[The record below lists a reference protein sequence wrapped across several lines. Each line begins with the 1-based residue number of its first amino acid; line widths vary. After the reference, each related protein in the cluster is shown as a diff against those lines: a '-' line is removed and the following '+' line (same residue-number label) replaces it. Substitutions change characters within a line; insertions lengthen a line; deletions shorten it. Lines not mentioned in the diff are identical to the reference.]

1 MGGGASKDTDLAVF
15 TELEK
20 EFEAVA
26 DEDEETQF
34 NHMRKKFKERK
45 IVWSNGNIYRF
56 MFPNSYILRCKS
68 RIYRLSVCS
77 LILLSTLDP
86 VSKSPL
92 PTIPVPSLDA
102 RCSCI
107 DAAIALELK
116 FHDFK
121 PPNRVPG

>member
-1 MGGGASKDTDLAVF
+1 MQVPRLQIYVP
-15 TELEK
+15 EL
-20 EFEAVA
+20 VHPPM
-26 DEDEETQF
+26 QVP
-34 NHMRKKFKERK
+34 HLQ
-45 IVWSNGNIYRF
+45 IV
-56 MFPNSYILRCKS
+56 
-68 RIYRLSVCS
+68 S